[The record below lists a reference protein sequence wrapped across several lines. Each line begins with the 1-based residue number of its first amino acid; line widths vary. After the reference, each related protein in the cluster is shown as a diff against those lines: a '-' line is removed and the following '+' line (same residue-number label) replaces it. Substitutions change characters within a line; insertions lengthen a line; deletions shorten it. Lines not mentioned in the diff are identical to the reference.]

1 MVREKKLD
9 METRDWMQVFSPGRE
24 TEILLT
30 LFISFYASMLLK
42 YNIQLSINI
51 LAWFGVQLAV
61 LRKT

>member
-1 MVREKKLD
+1 MLREKKLD

-61 LRKT
+61 LHKT